1 MKIHYDRFYR
11 YTEFTEILHGF
22 VKKFPQLLSIESIGK
37 SHEGRDIWVVTATN
51 QKTGAAADKP
61 AYWVDANIHASELAG
76 SAAALYLIDTLTKNY
91 GKRDD
96 ITRCLDTR
104 VMYICP
110 RMNPDGAEWAM
121 RPASQGGPKIIRS
134 STRPYP
140 YEEEHIDG
148 LDIEDV
154 DGDGRILSMRI
165 KDDNGNWKTHPKEP
179 RLMIPRGPTEYGGTY
194 YRMLPEGTMRDYD
207 GVSIKV
213 NKDKQGLDLNRNFPA
228 GWRQEHEQ
236 FGAGPYPT
244 SEPEVRAVVH
254 FITHH
259 ANITGGLSFHTWSG
273 VLLRPFSTASDEEMP
288 PEDLWAYKKQG
299 EEGTKITGYPAI
311 SVYHEFRYHPKDV
324 ITGTFDW
331 IYEHLGLYE
340 WTIEIWC
347 PMREAGIK
355 DYKYIDWFRDHPVE
369 DDLKMLAWA
378 DKKLNGKGYIDWK
391 KFNHPQLGEVEIGGW
406 DKIHAFRNPP
416 PHLLEKEIAKFP
428 DWLVWNALIS
438 PKLELIHAKAEN
450 IGGDAYRIEVAVQN
464 TGYLPSYVSKQ
475 ALQRKQSRGVVG
487 EISLPKGATL
497 VSGKLRE
504 LAGELEGRAY
514 KHTLMSFWT
523 DTTPTADRTKLAWVV
538 NVGKSAKKGAS
549 VDVVVKH
556 EKAGTVRVKIKLA

>member
-1 MKIHYDRFYR
+1 MKINYDRFYR
-11 YTEFTEILHGF
+11 YAEFTEILHGF

-76 SAAALYLIDTLTKNY
+76 SAAALYLIDTLTGKY

-104 VMYICP
+104 VMYICG

-121 RPASQGGPKIIRS
+121 RPVAEGGPKIIRS

-165 KDDNGNWKTHPKEP
+165 KDDNGNWKKHPKEP

-259 ANITGGLSFHTWSG
+259 PNITGGLSFHTWSG

-378 DKKLNGKGYIDWK
+378 DKKLKGKGYIDWT
-391 KFNHPQLGEVEIGGW
+391 KFKHPQLGDVEIGGW

-438 PKLELIHAKAEN
+438 PKLELIHATAKN

-464 TGYLPSYVSKQ
+464 TGYLPSYVSKR
-475 ALQRKQSRGVVG
+475 ALQRKQSRGLVG
-487 EISLPKGATL
+487 EISLPAGAKL

-504 LAGELEGRAY
+504 AAGELEGRAY

-523 DTTPTADRTKLAWVV
+523 DTTPTADRTKLEWVV
-538 NVGKSAKKGAS
+538 NVGKSAKKGGS

>member
-11 YTEFTEILHGF
+11 YAEFTEILHAF
-22 VKKFPQLLSIESIGK
+22 VKKFPQLLAIESIGK

-51 QKTGAAADKP
+51 QKTGAAEDKP

-76 SAAALYLIDTLTKNY
+76 GAASLYLIDTLTKDY

-110 RMNPDGAEWAM
+110 RINPDGAEWAM
-121 RPASQGGPKIIRS
+121 RPLEEGGPKIVRS
-134 STRPYP
+134 STRAYP
-140 YEEEHIDG
+140 YDEEHVEG
-148 LDIEDV
+148 MDIEDV
-154 DGDGRILSMRI
+154 NGDGRILSMRI
-165 KDDNGNWKTHPKEP
+165 KDDNGNWKTHADEP
-179 RLMIPRGPTEYGGTY
+179 RLMIPRGPTEYGGIY
-194 YRMLPEGTMRDYD
+194 YRMLPEGTIRNYD

-273 VLLRPFSTASDEEMP
+273 VLLRPFATMADEEMP
-288 PEDLWAYKKQG
+288 PEDLWTYKKQG
-299 EEGTKITGYPAI
+299 EEGTRITGYPAI

-324 ITGTFDW
+324 ITGAFDW

-378 DKKLNGKGYIDWK
+378 DKELKGKGYIEWA
-391 KFNHPQLGEVEIGGW
+391 KFDHPQLGEVEIGGW

-438 PKLELIHAKAEN
+438 PKLELVHAKSEN
-450 IGGDAYRIEVAVQN
+450 IGGDSYRIEVAVQN
-464 TGYLPSYVSKQ
+464 TGYLPSYVSKR
-475 ALQRKQSRGVVG
+475 AEARKQSRGVVG
-487 EISLPKGATL
+487 EITLPEGATL

-504 LAGELEGRAY
+504 VAGELEGRAY

-523 DTTPTADRTKLAWVV
+523 DTTPTADKTKLEWVV
-538 NVGKSAKKGAS
+538 KAPKGGTVAL
-549 VDVVVKH
+549 VIKH
-556 EKAGTVRVKIKLA
+556 EKAGTVLTTVNLS